1 MALGVLAGLVCGIL
15 SGLGVG
21 GGSVLMVWLTAVLG
35 LEQRTAQGIN
45 LLYFLPTALASLF
58 FHIKN
63 RYVDWHA
70 AIPAAICGCAAA
82 VLGAILA
89 QRIDTE
95 ILRKLFGTFLLI
107 VAVMEF
113 KKALQSKA

>member
-1 MALGVLAGLVCGIL
+1 MALGILAGLMCGVL

-58 FHIKN
+58 FDIRN
-63 RYVDWHA
+63 RYVDWQA
-70 AIPAAICGCAAA
+70 AIPAALSGIAAA
-82 VLGAILA
+82 AGGAFLA
-89 QRIDTE
+89 QRIDTG
-95 ILRKLFGTFLLI
+95 ILRKLFGAFLLI

-113 KKALQSKA
+113 KKALQTEP

>member
-1 MALGVLAGLVCGIL
+1 MALGILAGLVCGIL

-21 GGSVLMVWLTAVLG
+21 GGSVLMVWLTAVVG
-35 LEQRTAQGIN
+35 LEQRAAQGIN

-63 RYVDWHA
+63 RYVDWQA
-70 AIPAAICGCAAA
+70 AIPAALSGIAAA
-82 VLGAILA
+82 AMGAILA
-89 QRIDTE
+89 QRMDTGL
-95 ILRKLFGTFLLI
+95 LRKLFGAFLLI

-113 KKALQSKA
+113 KKALQTEP

>member
-1 MALGVLAGLVCGIL
+1 MALGILAGLVCGVL

-35 LEQRTAQGIN
+35 LEQRAAQGIN

-70 AIPAAICGCAAA
+70 AIPAALSGVAAA
-82 VLGAILA
+82 AGGAILA
-89 QRIDTE
+89 QRIDTG